1 MDHFHVVQWANE
13 AVDTV
18 RKKEWREA
26 AKEVRQISKQLKK
39 KRGRPKADDKTREE
53 FNQAKQTADE
63 IKSALY
69 ALGKA
74 PENLTENQRHKVEL
88 IARTSKVLFRC
99 YTSKEALRLILKM
112 TDPQQASQELKSITL
127 KMSNARVE
135 AVNNNIKLIIRKA
148 YGFRNVEN
156 LKAMVLLCCSNL
168 VIPLPNHA
176 VSGKPAKQQP
186 SSVVA

>member
-1 MDHFHVVQWANE
+1 MTS
-13 AVDTV
+13 TV
-18 RKKEWREA
+18 
-26 AKEVRQISKQLKK
+26 
-39 KRGRPKADDKTREE
+39 
-53 FNQAKQTADE
+53 
-63 IKSALY
+63 
-69 ALGKA
+69 
-74 PENLTENQRHKVEL
+74 
-88 IARTSKVLFRC
+88 
-99 YTSKEALRLILKM
+99 ILKM
-112 TDPQQASQELKSITL
+112 TDPQQASQELKSWYYRARHSRIDELKDLAAKIRRHEQNILNSITL

-186 SSVVA
+186 SGVAA